1 MNLLKSYEDIA
12 NHMDVLNKLKKQ
24 LYLPT
29 SSNGKLSTEEVDLSG
44 LLSRYIFS

>member
-1 MNLLKSYEDIA
+1 MNLLGSYEDIA
-12 NHMDVLNKLKKQ
+12 NHMDVLKKLKKQ
-24 LYLPT
+24 LYPPT